1 MSDQQGDAA
10 GRTATQGGAGEG
22 TPSEEI
28 GHGPG
33 LDPPGAPPDED
44 AEPRDEA
51 YADRPA
57 ANTPSAPKDGREP
70 VGQSDYSDASDDAS
84 AIQRP
89 PADS

>member
-1 MSDQQGDAA
+1 MSDQQRDVA
-10 GRTATQGGAGEG
+10 GRTATQGEGA
-22 TPSEEI
+22 PSEEI

-33 LDPPGAPPDED
+33 LDPPGALPDDD
-44 AEPRDEA
+44 ADPRDEA

-57 ANTPSAPKDGREP
+57 TSTPSEPKDGREP
-70 VGQSDYSDASDDAS
+70 VGQSDYSDVSDAS